1 MSKRGLIVLL
11 TVVNLVLLATLILS
25 SWRLPAAYGQA
36 VPLGQQY
43 LVVAAEIK
51 DGVDALYVLD
61 VSLRRLHAF
70 VPNRDHNDRRLFHAG
85 SRDLLRDFR
94 GTR

>member
-1 MSKRGLIVLL
+1 MSKRTMIVLL
-11 TVVNLVLLATLILS
+11 TAVNLILLTTLMLS
-25 SWRLPAAYGQA
+25 SWRLPAAYGQ
-36 VPLGQQY
+36 VVSTGGQY
-43 LVVAAEIK
+43 LIVAAEIK

-61 VSLRRLHAF
+61 VGQRRMHAF
-70 VPNRDHNDRRLFHAG
+70 VPSRNQNDRRLFHAG